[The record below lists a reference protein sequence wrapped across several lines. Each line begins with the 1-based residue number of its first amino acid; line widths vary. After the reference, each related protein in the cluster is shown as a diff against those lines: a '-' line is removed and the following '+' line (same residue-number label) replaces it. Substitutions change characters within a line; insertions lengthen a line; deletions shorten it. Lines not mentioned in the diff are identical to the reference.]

1 MDIISSKFSF
11 AYHDTRRTFKYSK
24 EKYNLML
31 FQMLQQSNNRK
42 VYSETS
48 VRVLLGYRVLWYI
61 LDLFS
66 ENHVVYLPKK
76 FQACYRD
83 VFSVEKL

>member
-1 MDIISSKFSF
+1 
-11 AYHDTRRTFKYSK
+11 
-24 EKYNLML
+24 ML
-31 FQMLQQSNNRK
+31 LQSNNRK
-42 VYSETS
+42 YYSETS

-76 FQACYRD
+76 FQACYID